1 MSERE
6 KDKDQ
11 EREPLEDLEVPRDDE
26 EDVKGGVASGDV
38 NSDTIDGLAVDPN
51 NPHAPAARRLPG
63 LHKAGDV
70 TLKRG

>member
-6 KDKDQ
+6 KGKAE
-11 EREPLEDLEVPRDDE
+11 ERVEDLEVPGDE
-26 EDVKGGVASGDV
+26 SQAVKGGVAAGDV
-38 NSDTIDGLAVDPN
+38 NTDTLDELAVDPN
-51 NPHAPAARRLPG
+51 NPHAPSARRLPG